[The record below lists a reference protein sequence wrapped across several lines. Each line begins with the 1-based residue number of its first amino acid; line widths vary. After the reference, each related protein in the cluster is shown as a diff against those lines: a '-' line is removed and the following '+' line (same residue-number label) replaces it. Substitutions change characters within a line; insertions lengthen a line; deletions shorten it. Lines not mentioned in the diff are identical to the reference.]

1 MYSKERANSIVKN
14 DVKYISTGIIENVSL
29 KSARAEVSPNGNNFL
44 EITFEKDG
52 ATLVHTEWEPVMGQF
67 VTSEE
72 ELQKK
77 ADNQYSRMLQI
88 LICFYKDEEINFEGE
103 SFKEFSKYV
112 ALMLNNANKD
122 IKLRVK
128 VVYNDK
134 GYTTLPNYAKYTF
147 IEPMILPE
155 GKSSAIVKLNIDK
168 FEKPIVADK
177 ETKSDNPF
185 ASNTTTST
193 TSVYQGSESMTTP
206 PTQGETTKTDDDLP
220 F

>member
-29 KSARAEVSPNGNNFL
+29 KSARSEVSPNGNRFL

-67 VTSEE
+67 VTSQE

-88 LICFYKDEEINFEGE
+88 LVCFYKDEEINFEGE
-103 SFKEFSKYV
+103 SFKEFASYI
-112 ALMLNNANKD
+112 ATMLNNANKD

-147 IEPMILPE
+147 IEPMVLPE
-155 GKSSAIVKLNIDK
+155 GKTSAIVKLNIDK
-168 FEKPIVADK
+168 FEKPVVADK
-177 ETKSDNPF
+177 ETKNDNPF
-185 ASNTTTST
+185 TSSTTTSA
-193 TSVYQGSESMTTP
+193 TSIYQGSESMTTP
-206 PTQGETTKTDDDLP
+206 PTQGETTSSDDLP

>member
-1 MYSKERANSIVKN
+1 MYSIERANNIVKN

-29 KSARAEVSPNGNNFL
+29 KSAKAEVSPNGNTFL

-52 ATLVHTEWEPVMGQF
+52 ATLVHTEWEPVMGQY
-67 VTSEE
+67 VTNEE

-88 LICFYKDEEINFEGE
+88 LVCFYKKEEINFNGE
-103 SFKEFSKYV
+103 SFKEFANYI
-112 ALMLNNANKD
+112 ATMLNNANKD

-128 VVYNDK
+128 VVYNNK
-134 GYTTLPNYAKYTF
+134 GYTTLPNYARYTF

-155 GKSSAIVKLNIDK
+155 GQSSAISKLNIDK
-168 FEKPIVADK
+168 FEKPVIADK
-177 ETKSDNPF
+177 ETKNDNPF
-185 ASNTTTST
+185 ASNAS
-193 TSVYQGSESMTTP
+193 SMTTP